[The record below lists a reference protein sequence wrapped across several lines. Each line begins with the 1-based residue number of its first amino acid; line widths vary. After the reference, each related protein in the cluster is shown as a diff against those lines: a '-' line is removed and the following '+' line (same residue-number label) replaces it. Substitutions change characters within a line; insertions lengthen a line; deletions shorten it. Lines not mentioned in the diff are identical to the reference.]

1 MFSSFACYDK
11 IVSREQETV
20 HRLEGIDMKAAQEMP
35 ETYIEPLK
43 QSKKSAHHLARSF
56 RKFKPEQFSRRVTG
70 AGWWMRSLTAAVM
83 MIMAVLA
90 PIHVLPTYAAPVDP
104 EENVSPIVTVASAAD
119 LRQLRGDKKLT
130 RKEKSRL
137 LALALRRKAA
147 LAEPEVTADMRTL
160 ERSSAKLQGL
170 DYRLKSTDSLA
181 RKITSDADED
191 QVSLAAAAAGIS
203 DVLRYTLTCSDADY
217 STMVPQAMAAL
228 TEKGYRVE
236 KFRNAWGGKFYQGV
250 NVHLMSPAGVRV
262 ELQFHTPQSFAVKQ
276 ASHAVYEIRRN
287 PASSAEEVEE
297 ATRLSIAYNA
307 AVVVPEGARAIHWP
321 VAA

>member
-1 MFSSFACYDK
+1 
-11 IVSREQETV
+11 
-20 HRLEGIDMKAAQEMP
+20 
-35 ETYIEPLK
+35 
-43 QSKKSAHHLARSF
+43 
-56 RKFKPEQFSRRVTG
+56 
-70 AGWWMRSLTAAVM
+70 
-83 MIMAVLA
+83 
-90 PIHVLPTYAAPVDP
+90 
-104 EENVSPIVTVASAAD
+104 
-119 LRQLRGDKKLT
+119 
-130 RKEKSRL
+130 
-137 LALALRRKAA
+137 
-147 LAEPEVTADMRTL
+147 MRTL

-203 DVLRYTLTCSDADY
+203 DVLRYTLTCSDANY

>member
-1 MFSSFACYDK
+1 
-11 IVSREQETV
+11 
-20 HRLEGIDMKAAQEMP
+20 MKAGQELTEVHTGTLAQAGKKARH
-35 ETYIEPLK
+35 LK
-43 QSKKSAHHLARSF
+43 RSF
-56 RKFKPEQFSRRVTG
+56 RKFEPEHFSHRITG
-70 AGWWMRSLTAAVM
+70 AGKWMRSLTAAVM
-83 MIMAVLA
+83 MVMAVLA
-90 PIHVLPTYAAPVDP
+90 PIHTLPTYAAPIDP
-104 EENVSPIVTVASAAD
+104 EESLASAVTVSDAAD

-130 RKEKSRL
+130 RREKSRL
-137 LALALRRKAA
+137 LALALLRRAA
-147 LAEPEVTADMRTL
+147 AAEPDVTADMRTL

-170 DYRLKSTDSLA
+170 DYRLKSMDSLA
-181 RKITSDADED
+181 RKIVSDADED
-191 QVSLAAAAAGIS
+191 QVSLSAAAAGIS

-217 STMVPQAMAAL
+217 SAMVPQAMASL

-250 NVHLMSPAGVRV
+250 NVHLVSPSGVRV

-297 ATRLSIAYNA
+297 ATRLSLAYNA
-307 AVVVPEGARAIHWP
+307 AVIVPEGARAIHWP